1 MSDLVT
7 QEWELPSPVCP
18 GGKILQ
24 GLSSVPAPETFT
36 SGLSCLPASPEPGP
50 PALPWIPWAA
60 TQHVKKFLFRFK

>member
-24 GLSSVPAPETFT
+24 GLSSVPAPETLT
-36 SGLSCLPASPEPGP
+36 SVLRPGFSRARAPSPPLDSVGCHTARE
-50 PALPWIPWAA
+50 
-60 TQHVKKFLFRFK
+60 KFLFRFK